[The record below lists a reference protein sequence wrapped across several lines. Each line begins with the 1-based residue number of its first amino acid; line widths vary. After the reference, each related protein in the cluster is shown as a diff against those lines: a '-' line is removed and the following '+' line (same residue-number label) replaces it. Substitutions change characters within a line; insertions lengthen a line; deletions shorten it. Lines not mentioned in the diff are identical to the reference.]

1 MPNVS
6 EMSACKY
13 WKKETSKEIGG
24 ERGTGM
30 LFACGFAPDMK
41 NDVTTVL
48 RILVIFSYLL
58 LKKIFFIGRGKC
70 VFWHI
75 FSRLFTGENG
85 EFPDYCLSQPTQDGG
100 GGLSLSSGSIF
111 QANTN
116 TSVSRP
122 FSLCAPLR
130 RRMGPLS
137 SSPPSPTPM
146 KRKWSKR
153 EMGFVIIVLHAHC
166 AVPAMLNACGV
177 LLRGS
182 E

>member
-1 MPNVS
+1 MLAS
-6 EMSACKY
+6 
-13 WKKETSKEIGG
+13 IGKTKRG
-24 ERGTGM
+24 EEGDLKRNWRRKGEPECCSPS
-30 LFACGFAPDMK
+30 CGFAPDMK

-58 LKKIFFIGRGKC
+58 LKKIFFIGREKC
-70 VFWHI
+70 VFWQMFSSPFRRREWRI
-75 FSRLFTGENG
+75 SRLV
-85 EFPDYCLSQPTQDGG
+85 LVPTQDGG

-137 SSPPSPTPM
+137 SYAPPPSPTPM
-146 KRKWSKR
+146 KRKWR

-177 LLRGS
+177 LFRG
-182 E
+182 